1 MTMQLAIN
9 LSGGALIAAEIKG
22 MRTVHASESVLTDAL
37 QSDVIAK
44 FPPHYPDLSV
54 TAWNVGDLR
63 DWLSQAEAA

>member
-1 MTMQLAIN
+1 MTKQLAIN

-22 MRTVHASESVLTDAL
+22 MRTVHASECVLTDAL

-63 DWLSQAEAA
+63 DWLSQSEAA